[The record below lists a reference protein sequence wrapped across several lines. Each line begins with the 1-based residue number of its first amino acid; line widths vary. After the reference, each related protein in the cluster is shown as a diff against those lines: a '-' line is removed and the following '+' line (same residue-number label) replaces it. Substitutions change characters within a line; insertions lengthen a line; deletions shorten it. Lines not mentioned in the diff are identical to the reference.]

1 MRVGKIRTLPCAEQ
15 MTGALEQ
22 THHLF
27 VCLNIGVGAKKKQ
40 TTSASSDLIFSSVR
54 AGQQNPIAMKTW
66 YLSLDEEKNEEK
78 RILGQCRVIV
88 RRPDV
93 TLRHQAMP
101 GVQAAG

>member
-1 MRVGKIRTLPCAEQ
+1 
-15 MTGALEQ
+15 
-22 THHLF
+22 
-27 VCLNIGVGAKKKQ
+27 
-40 TTSASSDLIFSSVR
+40 
-54 AGQQNPIAMKTW
+54 MKTW